1 MVKIAD
7 NCAVKLTP
15 SLPAYTGDEIATG
28 YGSPPIAEIAASALT
43 RLRRDLETYHPN
55 RPALSYALAG
65 ETHQGTLLKWRQ
77 YPPET
82 QLALLAAFL
91 DGASDLLHQLQAR
104 LARMVP
110 TNGYMYGLQDEA
122 IRLETQADITLEEIR
137 RIETALQA
145 LSTGTAV
152 Q

>member
-1 MVKIAD
+1 
-7 NCAVKLTP
+7 
-15 SLPAYTGDEIATG
+15 LPAYTEHEAATG

-65 ETHQGTLLKWRQ
+65 ESHQVTLVDWQQ

-82 QLALLAAFL
+82 QLALLESFL
-91 DGASDLLHQLQAR
+91 DGASELLRQLQAR

-122 IRLETQADITLEEIR
+122 IKLEAQADITLEEIR
-137 RIETALQA
+137 RIETAVQA
-145 LSTGTAV
+145 LSTGGAV